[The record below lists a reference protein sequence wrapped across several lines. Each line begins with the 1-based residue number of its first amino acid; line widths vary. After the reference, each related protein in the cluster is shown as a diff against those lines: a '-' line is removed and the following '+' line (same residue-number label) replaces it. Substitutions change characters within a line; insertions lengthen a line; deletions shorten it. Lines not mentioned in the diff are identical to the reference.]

1 LSIDACRL
9 PIQRSEC
16 CRSAEGTQRRVSF
29 APAKLGPQ
37 LAWLRY
43 RIEPIPPLERA
54 G

>member
-1 LSIDACRL
+1 VKGI
-9 PIQRSEC
+9 
-16 CRSAEGTQRRVSF
+16 QRRVSF
-29 APAKLGPQ
+29 APTELGRQ